1 MTTSLSL
8 TVTQRLQLGNVIL
21 PKEGSII
28 EQLGVKEILN
38 KVQVTQED
46 LDSIGHV
53 FIQDEKGNIVKDQ
66 IDLKKDKESS
76 KEYDFSES
84 QIQILKNAVNKL
96 DGEKKIVLTILDL
109 CIAIKDSSPKKEVD

>member
-8 TVTQRLQLGNVIL
+8 TVTQRLQLANAVV
-21 PKEGSII
+21 PKEGSLI

-53 FIQDEKGNIVKDQ
+53 LIQDEKGNIVKDQ
-66 IDLKKDKESS
+66 IDLNKDKASA

-96 DGEKKIVLTILDL
+96 DSEKKIILTILDL
-109 CIAIKDSSPKKEVD
+109 CVAIKDSSPKKEGD

>member
-8 TVTQRLQLGNVIL
+8 TVTQRLQLANAVL
-21 PKEGSII
+21 PKEGSLI

-53 FIQDEKGNIVKDQ
+53 LIQDEKGNIVKDQ
-66 IDLKKDKESS
+66 IDLNKDKESA

-96 DGEKKIVLTILDL
+96 DSDKKIILTILDL
-109 CIAIKDSSPKKEVD
+109 CVAIKDSSPKKEGD